1 MAQVGGY
8 SVDVS
13 AVELAVEV
21 GVESSAWVADP
32 AHGHGTRLW
41 FGGFPRVGESSRH
54 QPGSRAV
61 KESSVPATNDAE
73 AAFARYVLPE
83 VDVLY
88 RVAMSIT
95 RNRPDAEDL
104 VQDTMLRAFRSIERF
119 DGRHPRAW
127 LLTIVR
133 NAQINRVRR
142 RRPGLLAD
150 PDGFADRDAGMAD
163 DAPGPEQVV
172 MDRQFD
178 SVVEDAYLALPEK
191 FREVIDLV
199 DLAGLSYDEAA
210 AVLEV
215 PQGTVMSRLHRGR
228 KRIRESLA
236 DAGVQ
241 RGVRP

>member
-1 MAQVGGY
+1 
-8 SVDVS
+8 
-13 AVELAVEV
+13 
-21 GVESSAWVADP
+21 
-32 AHGHGTRLW
+32 
-41 FGGFPRVGESSRH
+41 
-54 QPGSRAV
+54 V
-61 KESSVPATNDAE
+61 KESSVPATNEAE

-88 RVAMSIT
+88 RVALSMT

-104 VQDTMLRAFRSIERF
+104 VQDTMMRAFRSIERF

-127 LLTIVR
+127 LLTIMR

-150 PDGFADRDAGMAD
+150 PDEFADRDAGMAD
-163 DAPGPEQVV
+163 DAAGPEQIVV
-172 MDRQFD
+172 DRHFD
-178 SVVEDAYLALPEK
+178 AVVEDAYLALPEK

-210 AVLEV
+210 TVLDI

-228 KRIRESLA
+228 KRIRDVLG
-236 DAGVQ
+236 DAGMQ
-241 RGVRP
+241 RGVRS